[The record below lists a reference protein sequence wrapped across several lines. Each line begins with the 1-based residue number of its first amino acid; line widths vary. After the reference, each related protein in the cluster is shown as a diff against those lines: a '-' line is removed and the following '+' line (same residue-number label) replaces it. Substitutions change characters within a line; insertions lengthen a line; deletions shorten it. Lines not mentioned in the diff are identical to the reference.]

1 MLLEKIR
8 KFWKAGLAE
17 TNKIP
22 SFLLSIS
29 IISLMITGCGDE
41 LPEVSEVRETVVD
54 QVHPANEDDFDDAV
68 SIAAVYRDI
77 YDEAVETN
85 ALSSLEI
92 MRRIIARLGENGYVA
107 VDSENQID
115 MVGAEQ
121 ALMFC
126 EAVDKKEKGKLTII
140 VITDLGFRK
149 FDMETEEGNVNI
161 VSGYYQYDQNGQIQ
175 NESTVNYKAD
185 IWRYTE
191 EGYLLFAGSYFS
203 DELFVLTLSDVQ
215 EYTALRILPLDETC
229 RELNRKYIQPVG
241 YEQNNMFLIDWSEEN
256 FGYLDFYDM
265 FDIFYPFI
273 YGQNVPYTADE
284 NLGVGAVYRI
294 PKEEFETVLM
304 TYFDIDSA
312 TLQSKT
318 TYFPEDETYEYKP
331 RGFYEVE
338 YPEIP
343 YPEVVDYS
351 ENADGTL
358 TLIVNVVFPEQLTS
372 KVYVHG
378 VVIRPLADGGFQYV
392 SNYII
397 PSDDNYEET
406 WHTPRLTEE
415 EWKEYYGESK

>member
-29 IISLMITGCGDE
+29 IISLIITGCGDE

-265 FDIFYPFI
+265 
-273 YGQNVPYTADE
+273 
-284 NLGVGAVYRI
+284 
-294 PKEEFETVLM
+294 
-304 TYFDIDSA
+304 
-312 TLQSKT
+312 
-318 TYFPEDETYEYKP
+318 
-331 RGFYEVE
+331 
-338 YPEIP
+338 
-343 YPEVVDYS
+343 
-351 ENADGTL
+351 
-358 TLIVNVVFPEQLTS
+358 
-372 KVYVHG
+372 
-378 VVIRPLADGGFQYV
+378 
-392 SNYII
+392 
-397 PSDDNYEET
+397 
-406 WHTPRLTEE
+406 
-415 EWKEYYGESK
+415 